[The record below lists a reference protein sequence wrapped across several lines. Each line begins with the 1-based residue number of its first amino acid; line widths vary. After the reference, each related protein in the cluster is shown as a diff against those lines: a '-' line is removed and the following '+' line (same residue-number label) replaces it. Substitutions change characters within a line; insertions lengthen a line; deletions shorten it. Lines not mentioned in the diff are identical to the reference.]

1 MVFKMK
7 GHTLP
12 GPNQASPM
20 KNDGTKALAKA
31 GTKTLKKSGKSGS
44 KNKDV
49 VSYESPGPGWTKLRG
64 TNIWSP
70 PKKGELD
77 GGELD

>member
-1 MVFKMK
+1 MAFKMK
-7 GHTLP
+7 KFG
-12 GPNQASPM
+12 GFGNSPI
-20 KNDGTKALAKA
+20 KKEGLDKIAKA
-31 GTKTLKKSGKSGS
+31 GTKTKETLKR
-44 KNKDV
+44 KNEDV

-70 PKKGELD
+70 PKKGKGELD